1 MWSHSVVWIFKKS
14 RLLVLLC
21 FARRCGA
28 HMRHIGSP
36 LVLLMCISRD
46 HKLFELL
53 RLTFFCVCMLVSRS
67 WKHLQVLGT
76 KSIAGGWLS
85 AVVMR

>member
-1 MWSHSVVWIFKKS
+1 MVTLYGRDLQEVSAS
-14 RLLVLLC
+14 C
-21 FARRCGA
+21 FAVFRAAMWRA
-28 HMRHIGSP
+28 HAAHW
-36 LVLLMCISRD
+36 VAACFVECISRD

-76 KSIAGGWLS
+76 KAIAGGWLS